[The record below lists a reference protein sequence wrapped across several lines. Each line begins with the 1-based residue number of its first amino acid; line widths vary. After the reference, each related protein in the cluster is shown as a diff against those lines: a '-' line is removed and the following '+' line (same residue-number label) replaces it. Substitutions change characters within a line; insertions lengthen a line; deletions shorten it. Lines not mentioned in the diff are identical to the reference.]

1 MEPFV
6 IVFAS
11 SVSLNGQQ
19 AAVQAEL
26 FVEGKL
32 TAVQPLTAISQ
43 VELLE
48 DHAKARDE
56 TGMIIYF
63 AEQGENVWDI
73 AKRYNTSPA
82 LLAADNRLS
91 GDTIAEKQTLLISCV

>member
-6 IVFAS
+6 SVVAS
-11 SVSLNGQQ
+11 SVSLVGQQ
-19 AAVQAEL
+19 AAVQTEL
-26 FVEGKL
+26 FVEGSL
-32 TAVQPLTAISQ
+32 TAVQPLNAISQ

-48 DHAKARDE
+48 EQPKARDDS
-56 TGMIIYF
+56 GMIIYF
-63 AEQGENVWDI
+63 AEPGETVWDI

-91 GDTIAEKQTLLISCV
+91 GDTIADKQTLLISCV